1 MGGVAE
7 GLGYGEEKWG
17 AKEERNRTES
27 RGEDGEMERWRD
39 WERRDRELG
48 GPERERRTL
57 RHNITEQ
64 GRCWGPEEDTGGGGN
79 EARRRREEGNAGI
92 QADLGEGNS
101 LTREGTR
108 ILGRRPGRGAP
119 WATERDKVRN
129 GTWWG
134 GVIFKWV
141 FLGREEVL
149 QGSGEE
155 RRERD
160 KGSEA
165 GENLGGR

>member
-64 GRCWGPEEDTGGGGN
+64 GRCWGPEEDTGGGGKG
-79 EARRRREEGNAGI
+79 EGENP
-92 QADLGEGNS
+92 QADSPLSTKPDAG
-101 LTREGTR
+101 LHPT
-108 ILGRRPGRGAP
+108 ILR
-119 WATERDKVRN
+119 
-129 GTWWG
+129 
-134 GVIFKWV
+134 
-141 FLGREEVL
+141 
-149 QGSGEE
+149 S
-155 RRERD
+155 
-160 KGSEA
+160 
-165 GENLGGR
+165 